1 MKPMTWIEWFC
12 SLPGNEDV
20 CIIPQE
26 FIRIPR
32 IVPLPDLG
40 DQFNLYGL
48 KKVVEN
54 YQESFD
60 VLTGVILGSSSIDS
74 LKH

>member
-1 MKPMTWIEWFC
+1 MTWIEWFC

-26 FIRIPR
+26 FIRIPF
-32 IVPLPDLG
+32 VLPSLGLG

-48 KKVVEN
+48 KKAVEH

-60 VLTGVILGSSSIDS
+60 VLTGVILGGSSIDS
-74 LKH
+74 LME